1 MPVLQVVLVWKLQKK
16 HSLFKIGIIQ
26 WLSTGQEGEMKHF
39 RNTMPGMGWGGNANV
54 YDTHVANVIQILSLT
69 SNIYIYIYIRKLVLM
84 GTKYF

>member
-1 MPVLQVVLVWKLQKK
+1 
-16 HSLFKIGIIQ
+16 
-26 WLSTGQEGEMKHF
+26 MKHF

-69 SNIYIYIYIRKLVLM
+69 SNIYIYIRKLVLM